1 MSTAHTPLIFQAP
14 LQNPENKLFW
24 DSAQQGKLLLKHCK
38 ACDTTHYYPR
48 PYCPHCGSDQTE
60 WQTSFG
66 IGEVYSFTRMV
77 RGVETPYVMAYI
89 RLDDGVTVLS
99 HLQADDWDAV
109 QIGMRVKVNFVP
121 SASSQNVPVFV
132 PDLSATT

>member
-1 MSTAHTPLIFQAP
+1 MNTAPAP
-14 LQNPENKLFW
+14 LVFQDPVQNPENKLFW
-24 DSAQQGKLLLKHCK
+24 DSAQQGKLLLKHCT

-48 PYCPHCGSDQTE
+48 PYCPHCGSEHTE
-60 WQTSFG
+60 WQTSSG

-77 RGVETPYVMAYI
+77 RGVQTPYLMAYI

-121 SASSQNVPVFV
+121 SASGQNVPVFV